1 MMNVVISIAPID
13 VKRPRTKANAIRIG
27 CRENA
32 KRHAVFVQR
41 KPLLKQTLL
50 PTQQVPHY

>member
-27 CRENA
+27 CRKNA

-50 PTQQVPHY
+50 LTQQV